1 MRMGKRGRFTLIV
14 NLVIILIIIIL
25 IIMILACKNIESS
38 VETEK
43 YELSRDI
50 SEVQTEIT
58 EEMSIGEYE
67 CCNSI
72 FVEQV
77 QQELEPIT
85 LIYDKEFTEDD
96 KYLLA
101 KIAMA
106 EAESQNIQTKT
117 LVIMSVLN
125 RVESDDFPDS
135 ILEVIF
141 QNNGK
146 TYQYS
151 PVMQGGRW
159 WTTEP
164 DEDCYEAV
172 EVVLATE
179 YDYSD
184 GALYF
189 ESCAEEENWHSK
201 NLEFLYQSE
210 DLRFYK

>member
-14 NLVIILIIIIL
+14 NLVIIL

-172 EVVLATE
+172 EVVLTTE

-189 ESCAEEENWHSK
+189 ESCAEEENWYSK

>member
-1 MRMGKRGRFTLIV
+1 MRIGKRGRFTLIV
-14 NLVIILIIIIL
+14 NLVIIL

-117 LVIMSVLN
+117 LVIMSILN

-151 PVMQGGRW
+151 PVMQGDRW

>member
-1 MRMGKRGRFTLIV
+1 MGKRGRFTLIV
-14 NLVIILIIIIL
+14 NLVIIL

-125 RVESDDFPDS
+125 RVESDDLPDS

>member
-1 MRMGKRGRFTLIV
+1 MGKRGRFTLIV
-14 NLVIILIIIIL
+14 NLIIIL
-25 IIMILACKNIESS
+25 LIMVLACRNIESS
-38 VETEK
+38 AETEK

-50 SEVQTEIT
+50 SEVQIT
-58 EEMSIGEYE
+58 TVSDNSIGEYCSNKTLSVSE
-67 CCNSI
+67 VKRI
-72 FVEQV
+72 
-77 QQELEPIT
+77 EPV
-85 LIYDKEFTEDD
+85 YDTEFTEDD

-125 RVESDDFPDS
+125 RVESKDFPDS
-135 ILEVIF
+135 ISEVIF
-141 QNNGK
+141 QNNGD

-164 DEDCYEAV
+164 DVDCYEAV
-172 EVVLATE
+172 EVVLSTE
-179 YDYSD
+179 YDYSG

-189 ESCAEEENWHSK
+189 ESCEEEENWHSR
-201 NLEFLYQSE
+201 NLIYLYQSE

>member
-14 NLVIILIIIIL
+14 NLVIIL

-179 YDYSD
+179 YDYYDYSD

>member
-1 MRMGKRGRFTLIV
+1 M
-14 NLVIILIIIIL
+14 
-25 IIMILACKNIESS
+25 
-38 VETEK
+38 
-43 YELSRDI
+43 
-50 SEVQTEIT
+50 
-58 EEMSIGEYE
+58 
-67 CCNSI
+67 
-72 FVEQV
+72 
-77 QQELEPIT
+77 
-85 LIYDKEFTEDD
+85 IYDKEFTEDD

>member
-14 NLVIILIIIIL
+14 NLVIIL

-189 ESCAEEENWHSK
+189 ESCAEEENCYSK

>member
-14 NLVIILIIIIL
+14 NLVIIL

-43 YELSRDI
+43 YELSWDI

>member
-14 NLVIILIIIIL
+14 NLVIIL

-184 GALYF
+184 AALYF

>member
-14 NLVIILIIIIL
+14 NLVIIL

-189 ESCAEEENWHSK
+189 ESCAEEENWHNK

>member
-14 NLVIILIIIIL
+14 NLVIIL

-135 ILEVIF
+135 ILEAIF

-189 ESCAEEENWHSK
+189 ESCAEEENWYSK

>member
-1 MRMGKRGRFTLIV
+1 MRMGKRGRFSLIV
-14 NLVIILIIIIL
+14 NLVIIL

-38 VETEK
+38 AETER
-43 YELSRDI
+43 YELPRDI
-50 SEVQTEIT
+50 SEIYMRTEDT
-58 EEMSIGEYE
+58 YLEEYE
-67 CCNSI
+67 CCTTIWVS
-72 FVEQV
+72 QV
-77 QQELEPIT
+77 QEEVVESEPIK
-85 LIYDKEFTEDD
+85 LVYDKEFTEDE
-96 KYLLA
+96 KYMLA

-106 EAESQNIQTKT
+106 EAEDQNIQTKT

-125 RVESDDFPDS
+125 RVESKDFPDS
-135 ILEVIF
+135 ISEVIF

-146 TYQYS
+146 TYQFS

-164 DEDCYEAV
+164 NADCYEAV

-179 YDYSD
+179 SDYSD

-189 ESCAEEENWHSK
+189 ESCVEEENWHSK
-201 NLEFLYQSE
+201 NLTYLYQSG

>member
-1 MRMGKRGRFTLIV
+1 MRMGKRCRFTLIV
-14 NLVIILIIIIL
+14 NLVIIL

-189 ESCAEEENWHSK
+189 ESCAEEENWYSK

>member
-14 NLVIILIIIIL
+14 NLVIIL

-106 EAESQNIQTKT
+106 EVESQNIQTKT

>member
-14 NLVIILIIIIL
+14 NLVIIL

-172 EVVLATE
+172 EVVLTTE

>member
-14 NLVIILIIIIL
+14 NLVIIL

-125 RVESDDFPDS
+125 RVESDDFHDS

-189 ESCAEEENWHSK
+189 ESCAEEENWYSK

>member
-14 NLVIILIIIIL
+14 NLVIIL

-151 PVMQGGRW
+151 PVMQGDRW

>member
-14 NLVIILIIIIL
+14 NLVIIL

-164 DEDCYEAV
+164 NEDCYEAV

>member
-14 NLVIILIIIIL
+14 NLVIIL

-77 QQELEPIT
+77 QQELEHIT

>member
-14 NLVIILIIIIL
+14 NLVIILII
-25 IIMILACKNIESS
+25 MILACKNIESS
-38 VETEK
+38 GETEK

-189 ESCAEEENWHSK
+189 ESCAEEENWYSK

>member
-14 NLVIILIIIIL
+14 NLVIIL

-125 RVESDDFPDS
+125 RVEGDDFPDS

>member
-1 MRMGKRGRFTLIV
+1 MKMGKRGRFTLIV
-14 NLVIILIIIIL
+14 NLVIILL
-25 IIMILACKNIESS
+25 IMILACRSINSS
-38 VETEK
+38 VETEE

-50 SEVQTEIT
+50 SEVPTEYVSDV
-58 EEMSIGEYE
+58 SIGEYE
-67 CCNSI
+67 CCNTILVS
-72 FVEQV
+72 EV
-77 QQELEPIT
+77 QQEEVTKPAS
-85 LIYDKEFTEDD
+85 IYGEFTEDD
-96 KYLLA
+96 KYYLA

-125 RVESDDFPDS
+125 RVESEDFPDS

-146 TYQYS
+146 TYQFS

-172 EVVLATE
+172 EVVLATK
-179 YDYSD
+179 YDYSG

-189 ESCAEEENWHSK
+189 ESCKEEENWHSK

>member
-1 MRMGKRGRFTLIV
+1 MGKRGRFTLIV
-14 NLVIILIIIIL
+14 NLIIIL
-25 IIMILACKNIESS
+25 LIMVLACRNIESS
-38 VETEK
+38 AETEK

-50 SEVQTEIT
+50 SEVQTT
-58 EEMSIGEYE
+58 TVSDNSIGEYCSNKTLSVSE
-67 CCNSI
+67 VKRI
-72 FVEQV
+72 
-77 QQELEPIT
+77 EPV
-85 LIYDKEFTEDD
+85 YDTEFTEDD

-125 RVESDDFPDS
+125 RVESKDFPDS
-135 ILEVIF
+135 ISEVIF
-141 QNNGK
+141 QNNGD

-164 DEDCYEAV
+164 DVDCYEAV
-172 EVVLATE
+172 EVVLSTE
-179 YDYSD
+179 YDYSG

-189 ESCAEEENWHSK
+189 ESCEEEENWHSR
-201 NLEFLYQSE
+201 NLIYLYQSE

>member
-1 MRMGKRGRFTLIV
+1 MRIGKRGRFTLIV
-14 NLVIILIIIIL
+14 NLVIIL

-117 LVIMSVLN
+117 LVIMSILN

>member
-14 NLVIILIIIIL
+14 NLVIIL

-189 ESCAEEENWHSK
+189 ENCAEEENWHSK

>member
-14 NLVIILIIIIL
+14 NLVIIL

-125 RVESDDFPDS
+125 RVESDDFPVS

>member
-14 NLVIILIIIIL
+14 NLVIIL

>member
-1 MRMGKRGRFTLIV
+1 MGKRGRFTLIV
-14 NLVIILIIIIL
+14 NLVIIL

>member
-1 MRMGKRGRFTLIV
+1 MGKRGRFTLIV
-14 NLVIILIIIIL
+14 NLIIIL
-25 IIMILACKNIESS
+25 LIMVLACRNIESS
-38 VETEK
+38 AETEK

-50 SEVQTEIT
+50 SEIQTT
-58 EEMSIGEYE
+58 TVSDNNIGEYCSNKTLSVSE
-67 CCNSI
+67 VKRI
-72 FVEQV
+72 
-77 QQELEPIT
+77 EPV
-85 LIYDKEFTEDD
+85 YGAEFTEDD

-125 RVESDDFPDS
+125 RVESEDFPDS
-135 ILEVIF
+135 ISEVIF
-141 QNNGK
+141 QNNGD

-164 DEDCYEAV
+164 DADCYEAV
-172 EVVLATE
+172 EVVLSTE
-179 YDYSD
+179 YDYSG

-189 ESCAEEENWHSK
+189 ESCEEEENWHSR
-201 NLEFLYQSE
+201 NLTYLYQSE

>member
-1 MRMGKRGRFTLIV
+1 
-14 NLVIILIIIIL
+14 
-25 IIMILACKNIESS
+25 
-38 VETEK
+38 
-43 YELSRDI
+43 
-50 SEVQTEIT
+50 
-58 EEMSIGEYE
+58 
-67 CCNSI
+67 
-72 FVEQV
+72 
-77 QQELEPIT
+77 
-85 LIYDKEFTEDD
+85 
-96 KYLLA
+96 
-101 KIAMA
+101 
-106 EAESQNIQTKT
+106 
-117 LVIMSVLN
+117 MSVLN

-189 ESCAEEENWHSK
+189 ESCAEEENWYSK

>member
-14 NLVIILIIIIL
+14 NLVIIL

-106 EAESQNIQTKT
+106 EAES
-117 LVIMSVLN
+117 
-125 RVESDDFPDS
+125 
-135 ILEVIF
+135 
-141 QNNGK
+141 
-146 TYQYS
+146 
-151 PVMQGGRW
+151 
-159 WTTEP
+159 
-164 DEDCYEAV
+164 
-172 EVVLATE
+172 
-179 YDYSD
+179 
-184 GALYF
+184 
-189 ESCAEEENWHSK
+189 
-201 NLEFLYQSE
+201 
-210 DLRFYK
+210 

>member
-14 NLVIILIIIIL
+14 NLVIILIII
-25 IIMILACKNIESS
+25 ILACKNIESS